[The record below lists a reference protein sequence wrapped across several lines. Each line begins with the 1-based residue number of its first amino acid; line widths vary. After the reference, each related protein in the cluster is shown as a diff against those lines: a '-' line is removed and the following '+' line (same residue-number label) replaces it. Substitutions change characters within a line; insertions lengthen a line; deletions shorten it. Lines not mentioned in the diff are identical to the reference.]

1 MGRFGKYVFIVLII
15 WSFVFGFNQIY
26 ANDILD
32 FIKDNTNKQT
42 ITKDDMLVGE
52 KQTSLIPGLGSK
64 NGADLTIGQDN
75 NISLMQILKSIQ
87 NYILAFVGIIT
98 IGTFIY
104 IGARL
109 VMAEGKQE
117 EFNKAMK
124 AIIYVVL
131 GLAIIPLSYI
141 VIKIVTGLNF

>member
-1 MGRFGKYVFIVLII
+1 MWRFWKYVFIVLII
-15 WSFVFGFNQIY
+15 WSFVFWFNQIY

-42 ITKDDMLVGE
+42 ITKDDMLVWE

-64 NGADLTIGQDN
+64 NWADLTIWQDN

-87 NYILAFVGIIT
+87 NYILAFVWIIT
-98 IGTFIY
+98 IWTFIY
-104 IGARL
+104 IWARL
-109 VMAEGKQE
+109 VMAEWKQE

-131 GLAIIPLSYI
+131 WLAIIPLSYI
-141 VIKIVTGLNF
+141 VIKIVTWLNF